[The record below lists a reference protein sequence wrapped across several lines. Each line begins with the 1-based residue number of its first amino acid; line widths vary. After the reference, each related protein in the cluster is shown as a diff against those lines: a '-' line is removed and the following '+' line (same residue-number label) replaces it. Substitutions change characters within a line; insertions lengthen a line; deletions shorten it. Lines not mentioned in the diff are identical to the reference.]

1 MIDYFHDN
9 LSETD
14 EDFFLL
20 LFLQMGLTNI
30 LL

>member
-14 EDFFLL
+14 EDIFLL